1 MSMMENSGSTKGTF
15 PVVVS
20 VIIPV
25 YNVEKFLDETIQS
38 VLDQELEEIEI
49 ILVNDGST
57 DSSAAI
63 CKKYASVD
71 PRISFFDQENRGV
84 SVARNHGLSHARGEY
99 VYFLDSDDTIASD
112 FLLEAV
118 TIARNSDADIV
129 VLGEYFTR
137 MLPSPTALP
146 TCGQMVKRDFLV
158 SHADIRFPTGIQP
171 CEDGLFSHRLLALTA
186 KLAAYHGAIYFY
198 RQHGNQNH
206 VKIYDDCWKVLHQIP
221 QWLDILK
228 QFYQSYTLLPEKALH
243 LAKFLEHEPFYLRY
257 TEMPLDADQKK
268 YLFDLIRS
276 FFAENIAA
284 HLNPEQR
291 KSLGKPFLVFLNAT
305 TYLAFDSF
313 YVKYRKNRARK
324 KKIYLLLTKLI
335 LVSPIKKKVRHYLR
349 NYY

>member
-1 MSMMENSGSTKGTF
+1 MSMMEKNGSTKGTF
-15 PVVVS
+15 PVAVS
-20 VIIPV
+20 VVIPV
-25 YNVEKFLDETIQS
+25 YNVEKYLDETIQS
-38 VLDQELEEIEI
+38 VLNQELQDFEI
-49 ILVNDGST
+49 ILVNDGSL

-63 CKKYASVD
+63 CQKYASLD
-71 PRISFFDQENRGV
+71 PRIYFFDQDNAGV
-84 SVARNHGLSHARGEY
+84 SVARNNGLSHARGEY
-99 VYFLDSDDTIASD
+99 VYFLDSDDTIASE
-112 FLLEAV
+112 FLLGAF

-158 SHADIRFPTGIQP
+158 NHADIRFPAGIQP
-171 CEDGLFSHRLLALTA
+171 CEDGLFSHRLLALTT
-186 KLAAYHGAIYFY
+186 KLAAYHEAIYFY
-198 RQHGNQNH
+198 RQHGDQNH
-206 VKIYDDCWKVLHQIP
+206 VKIHDDCWKVLHQIP

-228 QFYQSYTLLPEKALH
+228 QFYQSHTLLPEKALH

-276 FFAENIAA
+276 FFFENIEAY
-284 HLNPEQR
+284 LKPEQ
-291 KSLGKPFLVFLNAT
+291 KESFGKPFLFFLNTT

-313 YVKYRKNRARK
+313 YVKYKKSRARK